1 MTTVQVTRDAVI
13 DLIKHMPDDKLA
25 TLYDFGRFITQATP
39 PVEQPRID
47 DVPKQD
53 VSTAR
58 ARLSA
63 TVAALQARS
72 TGGRLS
78 RRLMSERAEERARD

>member
-1 MTTVQVTRDAVI
+1 MTTVQVTRDTVI
-13 DLIKHMPDDKLA
+13 DLIKRMPDDKLSA
-25 TLYDFGRFITQATP
+25 LYDFGRFIM
-39 PVEQPRID
+39 QPAID

-53 VSTAR
+53 VSAAR

-63 TVAALQARS
+63 TVSALQARS

-78 RRLMSERAEERARD
+78 HRLMSERAEERARD